1 VGRPAKFSDADLVGA
16 VGRIVAADG
25 PGAVTVRSVAA
36 EAGAPVGSIYHRF
49 ASRELLVATAWA
61 AAVQDFQAGY
71 LAALADPD
79 VDGAARSAARH
90 VPLWAG
96 AHPEGAALLL
106 RHSRVELIEDWP
118 DELDHVLR
126 DLNRPLEAA
135 LRAHARARYGR
146 SGQAELRHVRYALVH
161 VPGAAVRA
169 SPRPAALADAVAA
182 AALAALAAHVPRRE
196 PAPM

>member
-1 VGRPAKFSDADLVGA
+1 MGRPAKFTDADLVGA

-25 PGAVTVRSVAA
+25 PGAVTIRTVAA

-49 ASRELLVATAWA
+49 ASRELLVATAWV

-71 LAALADPD
+71 LAALTHPD
-79 VDGAARSAARH
+79 VDEAARGAARH

-106 RHSRVELIEDWP
+106 RHSRAELVGRWP
-118 DELDHVLR
+118 DELDDVLR
-126 DLNRPLEAA
+126 DLNRPLLAA
-135 LRAHARARYGR
+135 LRAHAKARYGR

-169 SPRPAALADAVAA
+169 TPRPATLADAVVD
-182 AALAALAAHVPRRE
+182 AALAALRAHT
-196 PAPM
+196 PAR